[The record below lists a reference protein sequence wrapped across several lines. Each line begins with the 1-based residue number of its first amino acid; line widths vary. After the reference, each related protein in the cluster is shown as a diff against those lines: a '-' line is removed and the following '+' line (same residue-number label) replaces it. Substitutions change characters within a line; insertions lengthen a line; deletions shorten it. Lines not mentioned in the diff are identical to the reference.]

1 MLDYTGVQ
9 KHSGWKQIAQK
20 QTMVDIPKWGGENS
34 IIFSI
39 EFSSEQMGESRLLS
53 AAMLTTAVTAVQVH
67 PEGRLWAPGRGGSA
81 GRRTAALEGARPSLG
96 RGWATGSMNNG
107 VTLDITWYI
116 LLYNSGIT
124 MGDCHG
130 YWILLGHILGLQL
143 TTMDIH
149 G

>member
-1 MLDYTGVQ
+1 M
-9 KHSGWKQIAQK
+9 
-20 QTMVDIPKWGGENS
+20 
-34 IIFSI
+34 
-39 EFSSEQMGESRLLS
+39 ESRLLS
-53 AAMLTTAVTAVQVH
+53 AQVH
-67 PEGRLWAPGRGGSA
+67 PEGRLRAPGRGGSA
-81 GRRTAALEGARPSLG
+81 GRRTAALEGVRPRLG
-96 RGWATGSMNNG
+96 LGYGRRVVPGSMNNG

-143 TTMDIH
+143 ITMDIN